1 MSELEIDNNGY
12 KNKAKL
18 VREGRSKTF
27 AIWKFVFPFISEDEF
42 IENLKWVC
50 EDDHKNK
57 ASRGMA
63 LTPDGIAKLYYEYS
77 DKGCKA
83 HFTDT
88 KEEWTGARFRIP
100 CFDDRYADFDGTI
113 LQRFKLDL
121 SSKDN
126 V

>member
-1 MSELEIDNNGY
+1 MSELGIDNNGY
-12 KNKAKL
+12 NSKAKL

-27 AIWKFVFPFISEDEF
+27 ALWKFVFPFISEDEF

-50 EDDHKNK
+50 DDEQKDK

-63 LTPDGIAKLYYEYS
+63 LTPDGIAKISY
-77 DKGCKA
+77 DNNGKA
-83 HFTDT
+83 HMTDT

-121 SSKDN
+121 SSKDQII
-126 V
+126 

>member
-1 MSELEIDNNGY
+1 MSELVIDNNGY
-12 KNKAKL
+12 NRKAKL

-27 AIWKFVFPFISEDEF
+27 ALWKFVFPFISEDEF

-50 EDDHKNK
+50 EDEKKDK

-63 LTPDGIAKLYYEYS
+63 LTPDGIAKLSYDYS
-77 DKGCKA
+77 GKA
-83 HFTDT
+83 HFADT

-126 V
+126 VL

>member
-1 MSELEIDNNGY
+1 MSELEIDNNDY

-18 VREGRSKTF
+18 VKDGYSRTFEIWQLILPTLSK
-27 AIWKFVFPFISEDEF
+27 DEF
-42 IENLKWVC
+42 IDNLKWVC
-50 EDDHKNK
+50 DDKQK
-57 ASRGMA
+57 EKVSRGMA

>member
-1 MSELEIDNNGY
+1 MNRSDIDNNGY
-12 KNKAKL
+12 YEKAQL
-18 VREGRSKTF
+18 VKEGKSRIF
-27 AIWKFVFPFISEDEF
+27 AVWQSIMLSISRDEF
-42 IENLKWVC
+42 ISNLKWVC
-50 EDDHKNK
+50 EDEQKDK

-63 LTPDGIAKLYYEYS
+63 LTPDGIAKLTYDHS
-77 DKGCKA
+77 GSVCKA
-83 HFTDT
+83 HMTET
-88 KEEWTGARFRIP
+88 KEEWKGARFRIP